1 MLKDLEGLL
10 KQNTFIQLSDV
21 GLNSKRTNSFIANL
35 IETYNETV
43 LGCNTINN
51 YNEKL
56 KVCQYLQHVEVYTNH
71 YENPKKVQNFATLYK
86 RTYIVWQKNVP
97 TFKMPNQNIVETH
110 TLVSKRIVREYF
122 NFKPKRN
129 ALNNLQTIVEY
140 YIANPNDI
148 EVEKI
153 EDRLQAKNN
162 ISLLKMKQTLKEQ
175 NAPSGITCKD
185 AFDYPLD
192 LSDSILNIPQEDAM
206 QENAQFL
213 YSWILFN
220 YPEVT
225 EVEKIEIYKNPIN
238 YLLQVNTV
246 IAA

>member
-1 MLKDLEGLL
+1 
-10 KQNTFIQLSDV
+10 
-21 GLNSKRTNSFIANL
+21 
-35 IETYNETV
+35 
-43 LGCNTINN
+43 
-51 YNEKL
+51 
-56 KVCQYLQHVEVYTNH
+56 
-71 YENPKKVQNFATLYK
+71 
-86 RTYIVWQKNVP
+86 
-97 TFKMPNQNIVETH
+97 MPNQNIVETH
-110 TLVSKRIVREYF
+110 TLVSKRIIREYF

-140 YIANPNDI
+140 YLANPNDI

-175 NAPSGITCKD
+175 SAPSGITCKD

-192 LSDSILNIPQEDAM
+192 LTDSVLNISQEDAM